1 MKSWSISQR
10 LLALIGLIVT
20 LLLIGAGNFYR
31 ADHHETEAI
40 ERRERIF
47 AVASRIRFD
56 MLQMSDGMRGM
67 LITTGDAERQ
77 RKLAADE
84 DLVKVVTETKA
95 FLHDDPELLRAL
107 EAVGDFDEKKL
118 NAVENQFMEMV
129 GRDRALAI
137 EFYTTTYL
145 PLRRE
150 QDKLVDTFVAL
161 ATAEIN
167 MLVARVADERRIALV
182 LAGFLV
188 VVVVILGIWFARSLS
203 RPVEALTRATAL
215 LAEGDLAVT
224 LPLREDT
231 DEIGQL
237 TRLFTKLVATLRDF
251 SAAANRVAAGDL
263 TVEFKPQSER
273 DVMGNALAAMAR
285 NLAALVGQVQ
295 KSGIQV
301 NTSATEIA
309 ATAKQQ
315 QATATEIAATTTEIG
330 ATSTEIT
337 ATSKE
342 LVRTMGEVAR
352 TAEQTATIAEEG
364 RTGLTRMESTMAQV
378 TDAVGTITGK
388 LAVLNEK
395 AGNISSVV
403 TTITQVAD
411 QTNLLSLNAAIEAEK
426 AGEFGRGFAVVA
438 REIRRLAD
446 QTAVASSDIGE
457 MVKEMQSA
465 VSAGVMGMDKFSEEV
480 RRAVQEVRTAGV
492 QLAQIIEQVQA
503 LTPRIETVN
512 EGMQAQAT
520 GASQISEALAQLSEG
535 ARQTAD
541 SLRQSNEAI
550 QQLNEATFGLRAG
563 IEKFKIAH

>member
-1 MKSWSISQR
+1 MLVPAFSAVFHAEGDGSLDRFLTPMKNWTVRQRIIASFAAVLLLMGGMATVAHLRLAEIQLETHQVEADSLPGLYFSAQALADWSIGFSLTQHYVLQTDKAAMEKTASR
-10 LLALIGLIVT
+10 LLANRAALDQVMRKYEATVT
-20 LLLIGAGNFYR
+20 LAKDRELFEDFKGVVPPFTRLQDEVLKLGGELKTAEAQAIARNQLEPLFEKGLAALQAVMDFNKHNADEEVRQVFGA
-31 ADHHETEAI
+31 I
-40 ERRERIF
+40 
-47 AVASRIRFD
+47 ASAR
-56 MLQMSDGMRGM
+56 QGM
-67 LITTGDAERQ
+67 LVSLGAALFVGLLSAWFLARAITQ
-77 RKLAADE
+77 PLAR
-84 DLVKVVTETKA
+84 LV
-95 FLHDDPELLRAL
+95 
-107 EAVGDFDEKKL
+107 AVMDRMRNGDFSE
-118 NAVENQFMEMV
+118 
-129 GRDRALAI
+129 
-137 EFYTTTYL
+137 
-145 PLRRE
+145 
-150 QDKLVDTFVAL
+150 
-161 ATAEIN
+161 
-167 MLVARVADERRIALV
+167 RVAFDRRDEFGTLGD
-182 LAGFLV
+182 GFN
-188 VVVVILGIWFARSLS
+188 RM
-203 RPVEALTRATAL
+203 
-215 LAEGDLAVT
+215 
-224 LPLREDT
+224 T
-231 DEIGQL
+231 DEL
-237 TRLFTKLVATLRDF
+237 T
-251 SAAANRVAAGDL
+251 
-263 TVEFKPQSER
+263 
-273 DVMGNALAAMAR
+273 
-285 NLAALVGQVQ
+285 ALVGQVQ

-315 QATATEIAATTTEIG
+315 QATASEIAATTTEIG
-330 ATSTEIT
+330 ATSTEIS

-342 LVRTMGEVAR
+342 LVKTMGEVAR
-352 TAEQTATIAEEG
+352 TAEQTAAIAEDG
-364 RTGLTRMESTMAQV
+364 RTGLTRMEATMAQV

-535 ARQTAD
+535 ARQTAE

-550 QQLNEATFGLRAG
+550 QQLNEATGGLQSGVAR
-563 IEKFKIAH
+563 FKLRT

>member
-1 MKSWSISQR
+1 M
-10 LLALIGLIVT
+10 
-20 LLLIGAGNFYR
+20 LLLMGGMAAMAHWRFAEIQS
-31 ADHHETEAI
+31 ETHQVESDPLPGLYFSAQALGDWSAAFSLTQHYVLQTDKASMEKIAVRVQANRTAFEQVMRKYEATI
-40 ERRERIF
+40 TLAKDRELF
-47 AVASRIRFD
+47 AALKAIVPPFLR
-56 MLQMSDGMRGM
+56 LQDEV
-67 LITTGDAERQ
+67 L
-77 RKLAADE
+77 KLAAEQKTAEAQALTSVQLEPLFEKGRVAMLAVIDFNKNYADE
-84 DLVKVVTETKA
+84 ELRHIHEAIDSARQGMLATFLAA
-95 FLHDDPELLRAL
+95 FLVALLCGWFLARAITQPL
-107 EAVGDFDEKKL
+107 SRLVAVMDRMRNGDFSERVNFDRRDEFGQL
-118 NAVENQFMEMV
+118 
-129 GRDRALAI
+129 GD
-137 EFYTTTYL
+137 
-145 PLRRE
+145 
-150 QDKLVDTFVAL
+150 
-161 ATAEIN
+161 
-167 MLVARVADERRIALV
+167 
-182 LAGFLV
+182 GFN
-188 VVVVILGIWFARSLS
+188 RM
-203 RPVEALTRATAL
+203 
-215 LAEGDLAVT
+215 
-224 LPLREDT
+224 T
-231 DEIGQL
+231 DEL
-237 TRLFTKLVATLRDF
+237 T
-251 SAAANRVAAGDL
+251 
-263 TVEFKPQSER
+263 
-273 DVMGNALAAMAR
+273 
-285 NLAALVGQVQ
+285 ALVGQVQ

-309 ATAKQQ
+309 STAKQQ

-364 RTGLTRMESTMAQV
+364 RTGLTRMETTMAQV

-426 AGEFGRGFAVVA
+426 AGEFGRGFSVVA

-503 LTPRIETVN
+503 LTPRIDTVN

-535 ARQTAD
+535 ARQTAE
-541 SLRQSNEAI
+541 SLRQSNDAI
-550 QQLNEATFGLRAG
+550 QQLNEATGGLQRGVAR
-563 IEKFKIAH
+563 FKLRT

>member
-10 LLALIGLIVT
+10 LLALIGLILA
-20 LLLIGAGNFYR
+20 LLFIGAGNFYR
-31 ADHHETEAI
+31 VDHHEAEAI
-40 ERRERIF
+40 ERRER
-47 AVASRIRFD
+47 VMGVVSRIRFD
-56 MLQMSDGMRGM
+56 MLQMSDAMRGM
-67 LITTGDAERQ
+67 LIATGDGERQ
-77 RKLAADE
+77 RKLAADD
-84 DLVKVVTETKA
+84 DLSRVVAEMKA
-95 FLHDDPELLRAL
+95 FLHDDPDLLRPL
-107 EAVGDFDEKKL
+107 EAVGDFDDKKL
-118 NAVENQFMEMV
+118 NAVENQFMELA
-129 GRDRALAI
+129 GRDRTAAM
-137 EFYTTTYL
+137 EFYAATYL

-150 QDKLVDTFVAL
+150 QDKLVDAFAAA
-161 ATAEIN
+161 ATAE
-167 MLVARVADERRIALV
+167 MTGLVARAAGERRIALGV
-182 LAGFLV
+182 VALMVALV
-188 VVVVILGIWFARSLS
+188 VFAAFWFARTLS
-203 RPVEALTRATAL
+203 RPVEALTHATAQ
-215 LAEGDLAVT
+215 LAAGDLAVT
-224 LPLREDT
+224 LPAREDT

-237 TRLFTKLVATLRDF
+237 TRSFTKMVTTLREF
-251 SAAANRVAAGDL
+251 SAAANRVANGDL

-342 LVRTMGEVAR
+342 LVKTMGEVAR
-352 TAEQTATIAEEG
+352 TAEQTATIADEG
-364 RTGLTRMESTMAQV
+364 RTGLTRMETTMAQV
-378 TDAVGTITGK
+378 TEAVGTITGK

-480 RRAVQEVRTAGV
+480 RRAVQEVRTAGA

-535 ARQTAD
+535 ARQTAE